1 MMNRTLKS
9 SYNEEKQATQPNKSL
24 SEKIGNKYSLFNMID
39 FLLKKKFFNFLTF
52 MHNYLID
59 LLYLWTNIKNRTEV
73 EVGVD
78 RKVRI
83 NEDKGKKRN
92 IRTVREIDNVARG
105 IERSTT
111 LPLPLRVEK
120 IQIVVVQITIEMINN
135 NKTKITKQDIK

>member
-9 SYNEEKQATQPNKSL
+9 SYNEEKQAAQPNRSL

-59 LLYLWTNIKNRTEV
+59 LLYIWTNIKNRTEV

-78 RKVRI
+78 RKVLI

-92 IRTVREIDNVARG
+92 IRIVREIDNVARR

-120 IQIVVVQITIEMINN
+120 IQIVVAQITIKMINN

>member
-120 IQIVVVQITIEMINN
+120 IQIVVAQITIKMINN

>member
-59 LLYLWTNIKNRTEV
+59 LLYIWTNIKNRTEV